1 MNWSDFWN
9 GPTAIYVS
17 ERHKL
22 LHGLRLARDLAELIP
37 SPDAHVLD
45 FGCGEASAAT
55 ESAGRCAKLY
65 LCDVAPT
72 IRERLRL
79 RLGRNP
85 RIVVLA
91 PEAVAAD
98 IPDASLDLV
107 LVNSVVQYLSQ
118 SELAESLALWR
129 AKLRPSG
136 LLVIADVI
144 PRGLSPLSDAAALLR
159 FGFQGGF
166 FFAAV
171 LGLGR
176 TALSDYRR
184 LRRDLGLSTYAPSEI
199 ETLLSTAGFK
209 AERRIPNLGHNP
221 SRMTFFARLQ
231 AQGGIAAQQ

>member
-22 LHGLRLARDLAELIP
+22 LHGLRLARDFAALIP

-45 FGCGEASAAT
+45 FGCGEALAAT
-55 ESAGRCAKLY
+55 DSASRCGKLY
-65 LCDVAPT
+65 LCDVAPK

-118 SELAESLALWR
+118 SELAKSLALWR
-129 AKLRPSG
+129 AKLKPSG

-166 FFAAV
+166 FFAAIA
-171 LGLGR
+171 GLGR

-184 LRRDLGLSTYAPSEI
+184 LRRDLGLSTYTPTEFA
-199 ETLLSTAGFK
+199 TLLATAGFNGD
-209 AERRIPNLGHNP
+209 RRIPNLGHTA
-221 SRMTFFARLQ
+221 SRLTFMARPRD
-231 AQGGIAAQQ
+231 